1 MNKKTNGVNSLT
13 PDQENMRMQVV
24 DLELKARY
32 WKAQFEIR
40 HFTLEAEKIQP
51 DYDLYLEDQKAKQ
64 EEMMKKFQEQLAVVN
79 ENAEQGAVEVTDGN

>member
-1 MNKKTNGVNSLT
+1 MSKLT
-13 PDQENMRMQVV
+13 DEQEKMRMQVV

-51 DYDLYLEDQKAKQ
+51 LYEEYLAAEKAKQ
-64 EEMMKKFQEQLAVVN
+64 EEMMKKFQEQLLAT
-79 ENAEQGAVEVTDGN
+79 ELLAEKGEVQIEEDVRG